1 MQSQNR
7 ILDDLARAANGAL
20 GALGGLK
27 AEIDQQVA
35 SMVERVLR
43 SQDLVTREEFEAV
56 KEMAARAREENELL
70 RARLDRLEGGAGR
83 GHGRRDPD
91 ARARQQLR
99 DVLPQGRGVELVGLE
114 DEDAGRGGF
123 HAPDRARPDAGRNLA
138 GVTFPLLVRYRRA
151 ASGGGGS
158 RSWG

>member
-27 AEIDQQVA
+27 AELDQQVA

-83 GHGRRDPD
+83 E
-91 ARARQQLR
+91 RQ
-99 DVLPQGRGVELVGLE
+99 D
-114 DEDAGRGGF
+114 
-123 HAPDRARPDAGRNLA
+123 RPD
-138 GVTFPLLVRYRRA
+138 
-151 ASGGGGS
+151 
-158 RSWG
+158 

>member
-56 KEMAARAREENELL
+56 KEMAARAREENEAL
-70 RARLDRLEGGAGR
+70 RARLDRLEGGAPR
-83 GHGRRDPD
+83 EEQD
-91 ARARQQLR
+91 
-99 DVLPQGRGVELVGLE
+99 
-114 DEDAGRGGF
+114 
-123 HAPDRARPDAGRNLA
+123 RPD
-138 GVTFPLLVRYRRA
+138 
-151 ASGGGGS
+151 
-158 RSWG
+158 

>member
-27 AEIDQQVA
+27 AELDQQVA
-35 SMVERVLR
+35 AMVERVLR

-70 RARLDRLEGGAGR
+70 RARLDRLEGGA
-83 GHGRRDPD
+83 RREEQD
-91 ARARQQLR
+91 
-99 DVLPQGRGVELVGLE
+99 
-114 DEDAGRGGF
+114 
-123 HAPDRARPDAGRNLA
+123 RPD
-138 GVTFPLLVRYRRA
+138 
-151 ASGGGGS
+151 
-158 RSWG
+158 

>member
-56 KEMAARAREENELL
+56 KEMAARAREENEAL
-70 RARLDRLEGGAGR
+70 RARLDRLEPGPDWRCR
-83 GHGRRDPD
+83 G
-91 ARARQQLR
+91 
-99 DVLPQGRGVELVGLE
+99 
-114 DEDAGRGGF
+114 
-123 HAPDRARPDAGRNLA
+123 
-138 GVTFPLLVRYRRA
+138 
-151 ASGGGGS
+151 
-158 RSWG
+158 

>member
-27 AEIDQQVA
+27 AELDQQVA

-56 KEMAARAREENELL
+56 KEVAARAREENEIL

-83 GHGRRDPD
+83 EAQD
-91 ARARQQLR
+91 
-99 DVLPQGRGVELVGLE
+99 
-114 DEDAGRGGF
+114 
-123 HAPDRARPDAGRNLA
+123 RPD
-138 GVTFPLLVRYRRA
+138 
-151 ASGGGGS
+151 
-158 RSWG
+158 

>member
-43 SQDLVTREEFEAV
+43 SQDLVTREEFDVQAAVLRRTREKLEALERRV
-56 KEMAARAREENELL
+56 AA
-70 RARLDRLEGGAGR
+70 LEAGAG
-83 GHGRRDPD
+83 DT
-91 ARARQQLR
+91 
-99 DVLPQGRGVELVGLE
+99 
-114 DEDAGRGGF
+114 
-123 HAPDRARPDAGRNLA
+123 APRH
-138 GVTFPLLVRYRRA
+138 
-151 ASGGGGS
+151 
-158 RSWG
+158 

>member
-56 KEMAARAREENELL
+56 KEMAARAREENEAL
-70 RARLDRLEGGAGR
+70 RARLDRLEGGA
-83 GHGRRDPD
+83 RREEQD
-91 ARARQQLR
+91 
-99 DVLPQGRGVELVGLE
+99 
-114 DEDAGRGGF
+114 
-123 HAPDRARPDAGRNLA
+123 RPD
-138 GVTFPLLVRYRRA
+138 
-151 ASGGGGS
+151 
-158 RSWG
+158 

>member
-35 SMVERVLR
+35 AMVERVLR

-70 RARLDRLEGGAGR
+70 RARLDRLEGGA
-83 GHGRRDPD
+83 RREEQD
-91 ARARQQLR
+91 
-99 DVLPQGRGVELVGLE
+99 
-114 DEDAGRGGF
+114 
-123 HAPDRARPDAGRNLA
+123 RPD
-138 GVTFPLLVRYRRA
+138 
-151 ASGGGGS
+151 
-158 RSWG
+158 

>member
-27 AEIDQQVA
+27 AELDQQVA

-56 KEMAARAREENELL
+56 KEMAARAREENEVL

-83 GHGRRDPD
+83 EEQD
-91 ARARQQLR
+91 
-99 DVLPQGRGVELVGLE
+99 
-114 DEDAGRGGF
+114 
-123 HAPDRARPDAGRNLA
+123 RPD
-138 GVTFPLLVRYRRA
+138 
-151 ASGGGGS
+151 
-158 RSWG
+158 

>member
-35 SMVERVLR
+35 AMVERVLR

-56 KEMAARAREENELL
+56 KEMAARAREENEAL
-70 RARLDRLEGGAGR
+70 RARLDRLEGGAHR
-83 GHGRRDPD
+83 EEQD
-91 ARARQQLR
+91 
-99 DVLPQGRGVELVGLE
+99 
-114 DEDAGRGGF
+114 
-123 HAPDRARPDAGRNLA
+123 RPD
-138 GVTFPLLVRYRRA
+138 
-151 ASGGGGS
+151 
-158 RSWG
+158 

>member
-35 SMVERVLR
+35 AMVERVLR
-43 SQDLVTREEFEAV
+43 SQDLVTREEFEAL

-70 RARLDRLEGGAGR
+70 RARLDRLEGGA
-83 GHGRRDPD
+83 RREEQD
-91 ARARQQLR
+91 
-99 DVLPQGRGVELVGLE
+99 
-114 DEDAGRGGF
+114 
-123 HAPDRARPDAGRNLA
+123 RPD
-138 GVTFPLLVRYRRA
+138 
-151 ASGGGGS
+151 
-158 RSWG
+158 

>member
-20 GALGGLK
+20 GAFGGLK

-35 SMVERVLR
+35 AMVERVLR

-56 KEMAARAREENELL
+56 KEMAARAREENEFL

-83 GHGRRDPD
+83 EGQD
-91 ARARQQLR
+91 
-99 DVLPQGRGVELVGLE
+99 
-114 DEDAGRGGF
+114 
-123 HAPDRARPDAGRNLA
+123 RPD
-138 GVTFPLLVRYRRA
+138 
-151 ASGGGGS
+151 
-158 RSWG
+158 

>member
-27 AEIDQQVA
+27 AELDQQVA
-35 SMVERVLR
+35 AMVERVLR

-70 RARLDRLEGGAGR
+70 RARLDRLEGGAR
-83 GHGRRDPD
+83 HEEQD
-91 ARARQQLR
+91 
-99 DVLPQGRGVELVGLE
+99 
-114 DEDAGRGGF
+114 
-123 HAPDRARPDAGRNLA
+123 RPD
-138 GVTFPLLVRYRRA
+138 
-151 ASGGGGS
+151 
-158 RSWG
+158 

>member
-70 RARLDRLEGGAGR
+70 RARLDRLEGGA
-83 GHGRRDPD
+83 RREEQD
-91 ARARQQLR
+91 
-99 DVLPQGRGVELVGLE
+99 
-114 DEDAGRGGF
+114 
-123 HAPDRARPDAGRNLA
+123 RPD
-138 GVTFPLLVRYRRA
+138 
-151 ASGGGGS
+151 
-158 RSWG
+158 

>member
-35 SMVERVLR
+35 AMVERVLR

-56 KEMAARAREENELL
+56 KEMAARAREENEAL
-70 RARLDRLEGGAGR
+70 RARLDRLEGGA
-83 GHGRRDPD
+83 RREEQD
-91 ARARQQLR
+91 
-99 DVLPQGRGVELVGLE
+99 
-114 DEDAGRGGF
+114 
-123 HAPDRARPDAGRNLA
+123 RPD
-138 GVTFPLLVRYRRA
+138 
-151 ASGGGGS
+151 
-158 RSWG
+158 

>member
-56 KEMAARAREENELL
+56 KEMAARAREEND
-70 RARLDRLEGGAGR
+70 APAAIEGGG
-83 GHGRRDPD
+83 
-91 ARARQQLR
+91 
-99 DVLPQGRGVELVGLE
+99 E
-114 DEDAGRGGF
+114 
-123 HAPDRARPDAGRNLA
+123 
-138 GVTFPLLVRYRRA
+138 
-151 ASGGGGS
+151 ASA
-158 RSWG
+158 